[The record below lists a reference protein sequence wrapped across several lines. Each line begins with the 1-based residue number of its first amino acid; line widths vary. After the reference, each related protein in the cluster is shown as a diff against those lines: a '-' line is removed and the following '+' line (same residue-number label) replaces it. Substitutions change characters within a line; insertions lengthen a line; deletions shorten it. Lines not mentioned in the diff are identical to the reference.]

1 MTVEQLAAHYLSHE
15 VPDLSDGVSTRTSAG
30 TRFATACRTCSRS
43 VALTSSLEEAAR
55 LSGMEVSEWMA
66 IEDGCVPQDINRLR
80 AMAETMQISFD
91 KIATLVLVCRA
102 AWEV

>member
-1 MTVEQLAAHYLSHE
+1 M
-15 VPDLSDGVSTRTSAG
+15 STEKRCLPPFLLPVFSESIGRCSPSA
-30 TRFATACRTCSRS
+30 F
-43 VALTSSLEEAAR
+43 
-55 LSGMEVSEWMA
+55 SGMEVSEWMA

>member
-1 MTVEQLAAHYLSHE
+1 MSTEKKMFASLPSSNLIRQSMGRLFGSCIEE
-15 VPDLSDGVSTRTSAG
+15 VRKTAG
-30 TRFATACRTCSRS
+30 
-43 VALTSSLEEAAR
+43 LSLEEASR
-55 LSGMEVSEWMA
+55 LSGMAISEWMA
-66 IEDGCVPQDINRLR
+66 IEDGCVPQDVNRLR